1 MVVFKYTNRILPWG
15 EKNMKKLE
23 ISGAGKEHKTVVVL
37 DFGSQYTQL
46 ILRRV
51 RELGSYGELVPYDEP
66 KENVE
71 KLNPVA
77 FILSGGPSSIYDEN
91 APKIPEYVFE
101 SNLPVLGI
109 CYGLQ
114 AIVHQLGGKVEKSSH
129 REFGPAELKV
139 LKQVG
144 ILKNLP
150 EKFTVW
156 MSHSDRVEVLP
167 NGFEVIAES
176 ENSPYAAIRSVDN
189 RFYGVQFHPEVVHTQ
204 FGKEILKNFLLE
216 VANLSPN
223 WTMKNVAQKIIE
235 DLRRKIDG
243 KVILGLSGGVD
254 SSVVALLLHRAVPDK
269 LIPIFVDT
277 GLLRKNEA
285 QEVLKQFEGLG
296 IKIHYV
302 DASER
307 FHSVLDGIED
317 PEEKRKRIGHTFI
330 DVFYEE
336 AMKLKEEHGDI
347 KYLAQGTLYPDVIE
361 SKVAERKA
369 GAKIKTHHNVGGL
382 PEKLPFTIVE
392 PLRYLFKDEVRM
404 IGREIGLPENILN
417 RHPFPGPGL
426 AVRIIGP
433 VTRDSVKILQEADS
447 VFIEELKKWNLY
459 NKVWQAFA
467 VLLPVKTVGVMGDY
481 RTYENVIALRAVTSE
496 DGMTADWAK
505 LPYEFLNHVAK
516 RIVNEVKGVNR
527 VVYDITSKPPATI
540 EWE

>member
-1 MVVFKYTNRILPWG
+1 M
-15 EKNMKKLE
+15 EK
-23 ISGAGKEHKTVVVL
+23 KTVVVL

-51 RELGSYGELVPYDEP
+51 RELGFYAELIPYDEP
-66 KENVE
+66 WENVQ
-71 KLNPVA
+71 KLSPSA
-77 FILSGGPSSIYDEN
+77 FILSGGPASVYDEN
-91 APKIPEYVFE
+91 SPKIPSYVFE

-114 AIVHQLGGKVEKSSH
+114 ALVHQIGGRVEKSTH
-129 REFGPAELKV
+129 REFGPAQLEVVKHI
-139 LKQVG
+139 G
-144 ILKNLP
+144 IFEGVPN
-150 EKFTVW
+150 KFTVW
-156 MSHSDRVEVLP
+156 MSHSDRVEILP
-167 NGFEVIAES
+167 DGFEVMARS
-176 ENSPYAAIRSVDN
+176 ENSPYAAIRSLDN
-189 RFYGVQFHPEVVHTQ
+189 KYYGVQFHPEVVHTQ
-204 FGKEILKNFLLE
+204 HGKDILRNFLTV
-216 VANLSPN
+216 VAKLSPN
-223 WTMKNVAQKIIE
+223 WLMKNLAEELINE
-235 DLRRKIDG
+235 LRKKIDG

-254 SSVVALLLHRAVPDK
+254 SSVVAMLLYKAVPDK

-277 GLLRKNEA
+277 GLLRKNEG
-285 QEVLKQFEGLG
+285 QEVVKQFENLG

-302 DASER
+302 DASDR
-307 FHSVLDGIED
+307 FFKALEGIED
-317 PEEKRKRIGHTFI
+317 PEEKRKIIGHTFI

-336 AMKLKEEHGDI
+336 AMKLKQKHGDI
-347 KYLAQGTLYPDVIE
+347 QYLAQGTLYPDVIE

-382 PEKLPFTIVE
+382 PEKLPFKIIE
-392 PLRYLFKDEVRM
+392 PLRYLFKDEVRAL
-404 IGREIGLPENILN
+404 GKELGLPESIIY

-426 AVRIIGP
+426 AVRIIGA
-433 VTRDSVKILQEADS
+433 VTREAVSILQKADAI
-447 VFIEELKKWNLY
+447 FIEELKKWDLY

-505 LPYEFLNHVAK
+505 LPHEFLNHVAK
-516 RIVNEVKGVNR
+516 RIVNEVRGVNR

>member
-1 MVVFKYTNRILPWG
+1 METSQMER
-15 EKNMKKLE
+15 
-23 ISGAGKEHKTVVVL
+23 KTVVVL

-51 RELGSYGELVPYDEP
+51 RELGYYAELLPYDEP
-66 KENVE
+66 WESVQR
-71 KLNPVA
+71 LSPLA
-77 FILSGGPSSIYDEN
+77 FILSGGPSSVYDEN
-91 APKIPEYVFE
+91 APKIPKYVFD

-114 AIVHQLGGKVEKSSH
+114 ALVHQLGGKVEKSPH
-129 REFGPAELKV
+129 REFGPAQLEVVKME
-139 LKQVG
+139 G
-144 ILKNLP
+144 IFKDLP
-150 EKFTVW
+150 ERFTVW

-167 NGFEVIAES
+167 NGFEMIAKS
-176 ENSPYAAIRSVDN
+176 ENSPYAAVRSSDN
-189 RFYGVQFHPEVVHTQ
+189 KYYGVQFHPEVVHTQ
-204 FGKEILKNFLLE
+204 YGKEILKNFLSI

-223 WTMKNVAQKIIE
+223 WSMTNLAHELVE
-235 DLRRKIDG
+235 ELRRKIDG

-254 SSVVALLLHRAVPDK
+254 SSVVAMLLHKATPDK

-277 GLLRKNEA
+277 GLLRKNEGK
-285 QEVLKQFEGLG
+285 EVVEQFKRVG
-296 IKIHYV
+296 IDIHYV
-302 DASER
+302 DASNR
-307 FHSVLDGIED
+307 FFEVLENIED

-336 AMKLKEEHGDI
+336 AMKLKEQHGDI
-347 KYLAQGTLYPDVIE
+347 EYLAQGTLYPDIIE

-382 PEKLPFTIVE
+382 PEKLPFKIIE
-392 PLRYLFKDEVRM
+392 PLRYLFKDEVRAL
-404 IGREIGLPENILN
+404 GKELGLPESILY

-426 AVRIIGP
+426 AVRIIGT
-433 VTRDSVKILQEADS
+433 VTREAVNILQEADAI
-447 VFIEELKKWNLY
+447 FIEELKKWDLY

-481 RTYENVIALRAVTSE
+481 RTYENVIALRAVISE

-505 LPYEFLNHVAK
+505 LPHEFLNHVAK

-527 VVYDITSKPPATI
+527 IVYDITSKPPATI